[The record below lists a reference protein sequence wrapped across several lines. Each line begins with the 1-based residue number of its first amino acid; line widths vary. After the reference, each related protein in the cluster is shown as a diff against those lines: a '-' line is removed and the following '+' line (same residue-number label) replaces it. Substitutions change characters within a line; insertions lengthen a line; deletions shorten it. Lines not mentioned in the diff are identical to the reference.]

1 MIRLCVGISSLNA
14 AWCSLFDQLGV
25 NIEKIDFSSPLENNY
40 SCLIINS
47 TLNNENKK
55 EIYRYLDEGNGGV
68 ILCENVRSIFV
79 HEQIKSHHPISLPL
93 DYSNAIEQYHLGNG
107 LLFSIS
113 FNPDVEF
120 SCTKYKR
127 KRFPFKKG
135 CHPDEIVSS
144 VNHENLRLT
153 IEILIKKLHFHRN
166 LPYVNKWHSPS
177 RQPFFAFRVDT
188 DYGSQDTIDELYSIS
203 STYQV
208 PITWFLHVKAHE
220 EWMHHF
226 NSLEKQEIALHGY
239 EHGTSSSYEHI
250 MNNIQQGK
258 QIMTDAGLIPE
269 GFCVPYAIWN
279 KSLGDVLATFN
290 FKYSSEFTLGYD
302 TTPFHPIHN
311 EHQHPTLQIPIH
323 PICTGSLNR
332 LNVPESE
339 MGHYFKKVL
348 DTKIKQLQNIIF
360 YHHPMQKGTQLW
372 KSIFEEVNK
381 LRLATLTFTEIANFW
396 AHRKEASL
404 HLYFDKATSTLTCK
418 ENSFNY
424 FLNVSVNFQ
433 EYFLL
438 KASEV
443 HKPLT
448 DFNSFPSPKISY
460 HTKEILQE
468 LNGNRFK
475 LLKTSIFD
483 WKNRK
488 KL

>member
-14 AWCSLFDQLGV
+14 AWSSLFDQLGV
-25 NIEKIDFSSPLENNY
+25 NIEEIDFSSPIENNY
-40 SCLIINS
+40 SCLVINS
-47 TLNNENKK
+47 SLNNDNKNK
-55 EIYRYLDEGNGGV
+55 IYRFLVEGNGGV
-68 ILCENVRSIFV
+68 ILCKNVRSIFV
-79 HEQIKSHHPISLPL
+79 HEQIKAHHTSALPL
-93 DYSNAIEQYHLGNG
+93 DYSDAIEQYHLGNG
-107 LLFSIS
+107 LLYSIS
-113 FNPDVEF
+113 FNPDLEF

-127 KRFPFKKG
+127 KRFRFMRG

-153 IEILIKKLHFHRN
+153 IEILIKELHYHQN
-166 LPYVNKWHSPS
+166 LPFVSKWHSPTKK
-177 RQPFFAFRVDT
+177 PIFAFRVDT
-188 DYGSQDTIDELYSIS
+188 DFASQDEIDELYTLSN
-203 STYQV
+203 TYQI
-208 PITWFLHVKAHE
+208 PMTWFLHVKAHE
-220 EWMHHF
+220 EWLDYFHSF
-226 NSLEKQEIALHGY
+226 EKQEIALHGY

-250 MNNIQQGK
+250 INNIQQGK

-302 TTPFHPIHN
+302 TTPFHPIHD

-332 LNVPESE
+332 FNVPESD

-348 DTKIKQLQNIIF
+348 HAKFKQSQNVIF
-360 YHHPMQKGTQLW
+360 YHHPMQKGTQIW
-372 KSIFEEVNK
+372 KSIFEEINK
-381 LRLATLTFTEIANFW
+381 LGLSTLTFSEIADFW
-396 AHRKEASL
+396 AHRKEENS
-404 HLYFDKATSTLTCK
+404 HLYFDKETSTITCK
-418 ENSFNY
+418 DNNFNY

-433 EYFLL
+433 EHFLI

-448 DFNSFPSPKISY
+448 AFKSYPSPKIS
-460 HTKEILQE
+460 HQSKEILKE
-468 LNGNRFK
+468 LKGNRIK
-475 LLKTSIFD
+475 LLKTSIFA
-483 WKNRK
+483 WINRK